1 MAFSSKDN
9 LAFIVALVDLEC
21 SCFSGT
27 RATES
32 HLRSAGWGQSQEEAH
47 CGSGPRDPHPEWE
60 HQHFDQGAGT
70 QGQRGF
76 EDP

>member
-1 MAFSSKDN
+1 MWAS
-9 LAFIVALVDLEC
+9 
-21 SCFSGT
+21 
-27 RATES
+27 ES
-32 HLRSAGWGQSQEEAH
+32 HLRSAGGGQSQEEAH
-47 CGSGPRDPHPEWE
+47 CRSGPRDSHPERE